1 MRLTRLTCRLT
12 IGAAAC
18 LGGLATATRAL
29 PQGRD
34 PTSSPLELEAV
45 IPLGAVRGRI
55 DHMAIDL
62 ARRRL
67 YIAELGNDSVAIVDL
82 DARKVLHRISGMS
95 EPQGVAYVPS
105 RDALY
110 VANARDGSV
119 RMFRATDFA
128 PVGRIDLGEDADN
141 IRVDTAAS
149 RVYVGYG
156 SGALAAIDPARLRKI
171 ADIALGAH
179 PESFRLE
186 PGGP

>member
-1 MRLTRLTCRLT
+1 MRLTRLACRLT
-12 IGAAAC
+12 IGVAAC

-82 DARKVLHRISGMS
+82 G
-95 EPQGVAYVPS
+95 
-105 RDALY
+105 
-110 VANARDGSV
+110 
-119 RMFRATDFA
+119 T
-128 PVGRIDLGEDADN
+128 PVGVDNVDA
-141 IRVDTAAS
+141 
-149 RVYVGYG
+149 Y
-156 SGALAAIDPARLRKI
+156 RLMI
-171 ADIALGAH
+171 Q
-179 PESFRLE
+179 SFRWR
-186 PGGP
+186 